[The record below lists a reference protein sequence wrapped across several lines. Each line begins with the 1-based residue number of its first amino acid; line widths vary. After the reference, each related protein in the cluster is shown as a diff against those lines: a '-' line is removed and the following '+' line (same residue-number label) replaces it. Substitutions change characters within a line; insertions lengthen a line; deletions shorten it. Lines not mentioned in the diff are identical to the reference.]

1 MFQEKLRGS
10 RFQYSPMK
18 HIHVACAIIEENGKV
33 LATQRSTA
41 MSMPLKW
48 EFPGGKIE
56 PGESPEDCLRR
67 ELIEELGI
75 SVDVVLPLLP
85 HTHEYKTLTVTLYP
99 VVCNISSGEIVLHE
113 HAALEWL
120 RPKELA
126 TLDWAEAD
134 LPVIKSYLAEVE
146 ATAR

>member
-1 MFQEKLRGS
+1 
-10 RFQYSPMK
+10 MK
-18 HIHVACAIIEENGKV
+18 HIHVACAIIEENNKV
-33 LATQRSTA
+33 LAAQRSAA

-56 PGESPEDCLRR
+56 VGESPEECLMR
-67 ELIEELGI
+67 ELREEIGI
-75 SVDVVLPLLP
+75 SVSVVLALPP

-99 VVCNISSGEIVLHE
+99 FVCNISSGEMILHE
-113 HAALEWL
+113 HAALKWL

-134 LPVIKSYLAEVE
+134 LPVIEKYRETL
-146 ATAR
+146 T